1 MCKLHPNRTAGVRM
15 EEERGEWYLAKQIAA
30 GILIAAAVI
39 FVGFHLYAAIAV
51 RVAAKAAQELV
62 QQSQQEMQEQ
72 LERNASKRRA
82 QVEAQRVAKERK
94 AAAELAKRQEA
105 ARQARLEQ
113 VNAEAK
119 QQAWR
124 NFYKPSPKCTDPP
137 DWDTQV
143 ECGNAHMRAQ
153 KEFEAEWA
161 RGELR

>member
-1 MCKLHPNRTAGVRM
+1 MCKLHPHGIRGVSM
-15 EEERGEWYLAKQIAA
+15 EEKRGEWYLAKQIAA

-51 RVAAKAAQELV
+51 RVASKAAQELV
-62 QQSQQEMQEQ
+62 QQSQREMQEQ
-72 LERNASKRRA
+72 LERNAVQHRA
-82 QVEAQRVAKERK
+82 QAEAQRAAKERK
-94 AAAELAKRQEA
+94 AAAELAQRQEA

-113 VNAEAK
+113 ATAAAK

-137 DWDTQV
+137 DWDTQI

-153 KEFEAEWA
+153 REFETKWA
-161 RGELR
+161 RGDLR

>member
-1 MCKLHPNRTAGVRM
+1 MCKLHRSGTGGVRM

-39 FVGFHLYAAIAV
+39 FVGFHLYAAIAA

-82 QVEAQRVAKERK
+82 QVEAQRVANERRS
-94 AAAELAKRQEA
+94 AAELAKRQEA
-105 ARQARLEQ
+105 ASQARAEQ
-113 VNAEAK
+113 ATAAAK
-119 QQAWR
+119 RQAWR
-124 NFYKPSPKCTDPP
+124 NFYKPSPKCADPP

-153 KEFEAEWA
+153 KEFESRWA
-161 RGELR
+161 RGDLR